1 MVGFFFVFLSVLT
14 ILAKILFI
22 FASFFERNEL
32 ITNNLIT
39 NLNHFKMKKLALALM
54 CLVSVAFFA
63 SCTKPVENPEPSI
76 AVVTG
81 DNYIYDGQTIDLG
94 VDYNLGFRAA
104 SNSQTMKELAKFQLQ
119 TKFYEAGD
127 EESSRPE
134 VVADTTVTL
143 SGTEYVYQE
152 VVNFV
157 QAKAGIIGKIE
168 FTAIVTDVDGKS
180 NTKTITVNLNQAED
194 PLAVSDFEWFRQG
207 NQQSGLEEYGLY
219 WDRNAKSPFAE
230 IKPLPGVILYKFEN
244 SSVWDEVQFP
254 SQKEAVFSDGAV
266 TASMYNNV
274 DVNQNGTYDDVIGT
288 RMTDGTYHL
297 IHVEMCR
304 IGTYTS
310 QGTPIT
316 IYGKSK

>member
-1 MVGFFFVFLSVLT
+1 
-14 ILAKILFI
+14 
-22 FASFFERNEL
+22 
-32 ITNNLIT
+32 
-39 NLNHFKMKKLALALM
+39 M

-63 SCTKPVENPEPSI
+63 SCTQPVENPEPSI

-94 VDYNLGFRAA
+94 LEYNLGFRVA
-104 SNSQTMKELAKFQLQ
+104 SNSQTMKELAKFQLE
-119 TKFYEAGD
+119 TSSVGL
-127 EESSRPE
+127 EEDSRPE
-134 VVADTTVTL
+134 VIDDTIVNI
-143 SGTEYVYQE
+143 SGTEYVFQD
-152 VVNFV
+152 VVGFV
-157 QAKAGIIGKIE
+157 LAKTGIVGKIQ
-168 FTAIVTDVDGKS
+168 FVAIVTDVDGKS
-180 NTKTITVNLNQAED
+180 NTKTVTVNLNQAED
-194 PLAVSDFEWFRQG
+194 PLEVSDFEWFRQG
-207 NQQSGLEEYGLY
+207 NEQRGLEEYGLY

-230 IKPLPGVILYKFEN
+230 IKPLPGVILYKFAD
-244 SSVWDEVQFP
+244 SSVWDEVLYP

-297 IHVEMCR
+297 IHIEMCR